1 MDSILNSVK
10 KVIGGD
16 PTDNSFDTDLIM
28 HINSIFGVLRQE
40 GIGPESGFRI
50 TGDTE
55 VWNDFTADDI
65 TLEMVKSLIYL
76 RVRMIFD
83 PPSSSL
89 VAESFKEQI
98 KEFETRLYFEKNYG
112 GFDSNE

>member
-1 MDSILNSVK
+1 MASILNDVK

-16 PTDNSFDTDLIM
+16 PTDPSFDTDLIM

-40 GIGPESGFRI
+40 GIGPTGGFRI
-50 TGDTE
+50 YGDTE
-55 VWNDFTADDI
+55 QWEDFTADDI
-65 TLEMVKSLIYL
+65 TLEMVKSLIYM

-89 VAESFKEQI
+89 VAESFKELI
-98 KEFETRLYFEKNYG
+98 KELETRLYFEKNYG
-112 GFDSNE
+112 GFE